1 MSSITASW
9 IPSTIVAGNTAT
21 LIWSSLG
28 TFGVSFTGPGTTF
41 PYPANSFNT
50 ASQTGSRALTSG
62 SQEFYFASPGD
73 YYVRYSTTE
82 NNSALNPVTGFANIV
97 VSPIPTTTTTVAI
110 SATQTSVGYLDPIT
124 VTATVSPAPV
134 LDGESMILYDN
145 VVLLATNTITSGST
159 TFFLPNLVVGQHNL
173 QAYYSGNLVTN
184 YTGNSSANLVVA
196 VTNASNVANVL
207 STTNGFIS
215 NGNIILSLVGLSA
228 AANTLAFS
236 TGGGTGSYANANVA
250 VYLPSYTGN
259 IAGNV
264 SFGPGTS
271 ANLKAGNLIAAGF
284 YFPNNQ
290 PFTSSLYA
298 DANVASYLPTYSGTV
313 QSTNVYV
320 TTGNITSTTGGNVA
334 GNVIGRFGQF
344 QSMKMLT
351 SVQTGV
357 GGAVVLDCGLYNS
370 WRLTITGAI
379 TGFTISNPPP
389 AGQLVTIY
397 IFITYNGGTTVTWP
411 SSFSWPN
418 TTAPTL
424 TVTTGT
430 TDWISATTV
439 DGGTKWFATVIG
451 QAFA

>member
-9 IPSTIVAGNTAT
+9 VPSTIVAGNTAT

-28 TFGVSFTGPGTTF
+28 TVGVSFTGPGVTF
-41 PYPANSFNT
+41 PYPENSFNT
-50 ASQTGSRALTSG
+50 ATQTGSRAVTAG
-62 SQEFYFASPGD
+62 SQQFYFAGPGD
-73 YYVRYSTTE
+73 YYARYATIE
-82 NNSALNPVTGFANIV
+82 DNAARNPVVGFANLV
-97 VSPIPTTTTTVAI
+97 VSSLPTTTTTVNI
-110 SATQTSVGYLDPIT
+110 ESTQTSVEYLNPIT

-134 LDGESMILYDN
+134 LDGEDLVLYDN

-159 TFFLPNLVVGQHNL
+159 TFFLPNLIVGQHNL
-173 QAYYSGNLVTN
+173 QAFYGGNLVTN
-184 YTGNSSANLVVA
+184 YIGNSSANLTVTI
-196 VTNASNVANVL
+196 TNASNVANVL

-228 AANTLAFS
+228 AANAIAFG
-236 TGGGTGSYANANVA
+236 TTGGTGSYANANVA
-250 VYLPSYTGN
+250 SYLPTYTGN
-259 IAGNV
+259 IASNVAFGSTGNLQ
-264 SFGPGTS
+264 
-271 ANLKAGNLIAAGF
+271 AYNLIADGF

-298 DANVASYLPTYSGTV
+298 NANVASYMPTYTGAV

-320 TTGNITSTTGGNVA
+320 TTGNITSTTGGNVS

-357 GGAVVLDCGLYNS
+357 SGSVALDCGLYNS

-379 TGFTISNPPP
+379 TGFTITNPPP

-397 IFITYNGGTTVTWP
+397 IFITFNGGTTVAWP
-411 SSFSWPN
+411 ASFSWPN
-418 TTAPTL
+418 ATAPTL
-424 TVTTGT
+424 TATSAT